1 MRPVAV
7 NDFCAEF
14 EGGPVNLMHIE
25 AAPGPNEVLW
35 QPPIEVLWQPPIEV
49 LWQPPIHVPNE
60 VLWQPPIHV
69 PAPAQ
74 LLTSPEQVLPP
85 QFPAQPTHCSFIQ
98 L

>member
-25 AAPGPNEVLW
+25 AAPGPN
-35 QPPIEVLWQPPIEV
+35 EV